1 MSPMSRLSICFV
13 LMAALCTEQAAHAQY
28 VSPGASRLA
37 PLSPQPPPPPKI
49 EAPKVPQFDAPPRYN
64 YQPLPRNSF
73 GDRFTKCLDAAA
85 AAGLG
90 PADRGT
96 YARSCAN

>member
-1 MSPMSRLSICFV
+1 MSPMRRLSICFV
-13 LMAALCTEQAAHAQY
+13 LLAALFVGQAAQAQY
-28 VSPGASRLA
+28 VSPDALRLA
-37 PLSPQPPPPPKI
+37 PPLPAPPPPPKI
-49 EAPKVPQFDAPPRYN
+49 EVPKIPQFDAPPRYN

-73 GDRFTKCLDAAA
+73 SDRVTKCLDAAA

>member
-1 MSPMSRLSICFV
+1 MTRLSIYLV
-13 LMAALCTEQAAHAQY
+13 LLAALCVGQATHAQY
-28 VSPGASRLA
+28 VLPDASRLA
-37 PLSPQPPPPPKI
+37 PPLPQPPPPPKI
-49 EAPKVPQFDAPPRYN
+49 EVPQVPQVDAPPRYN

-73 GDRFTKCLDAAA
+73 SDRVTKCLDAAA

-96 YARSCAN
+96 YSRACAN

>member
-1 MSPMSRLSICFV
+1 MSPMRRMSIWFA
-13 LMAALCTEQAAHAQY
+13 LTAALLVGQAAQAQY

-37 PLSPQPPPPPKI
+37 PPLPAPPPPPKI
-49 EAPKVPQFDAPPRYN
+49 EVPKVPQLDAPPRYN

-73 GDRFTKCLDAAA
+73 SDRVTKCLHDGA

-96 YARSCAN
+96 YARMCAN

>member
-1 MSPMSRLSICFV
+1 MTRFSIGLV
-13 LMAALCTEQAAHAQY
+13 LLATLFAGQAAHAQY

-37 PLSPQPPPPPKI
+37 PPLPAPPAPPRIEVPQI
-49 EAPKVPQFDAPPRYN
+49 PQFDAPPRYN

-73 GDRFTKCLDAAA
+73 SDRVTKCLDDAA

>member
-1 MSPMSRLSICFV
+1 MTRFRVGLVLLATLFV
-13 LMAALCTEQAAHAQY
+13 GQAVHAQY
-28 VSPGASRLA
+28 VSPDASRLA
-37 PLSPQPPPPPKI
+37 PPLSAPPPPPNI
-49 EAPKVPQFDAPPRYN
+49 EVPKVPQFDAPPRSN

-73 GDRFTKCLDAAA
+73 SDRVTKCLDDAA

>member
-1 MSPMSRLSICFV
+1 MSPMMRFRLALVLLATLFV
-13 LMAALCTEQAAHAQY
+13 GQAAHAQY

-37 PLSPQPPPPPKI
+37 PPLPAPPPPPKI
-49 EAPKVPQFDAPPRYN
+49 EVPKVPQFDAPPRYN
-64 YQPLPRNSF
+64 YRPLPRNSF
-73 GDRFTKCLDAAA
+73 SDRVTKCLDDAA

-96 YARSCAN
+96 YARGCAN

>member
-1 MSPMSRLSICFV
+1 MRRASTCFA
-13 LMAALCTEQAAHAQY
+13 LLAALFVGQAAHAQY

-37 PLSPQPPPPPKI
+37 PPLPAPPPPPKI
-49 EAPKVPQFDAPPRYN
+49 EVPKVPQFDAPPRYN

-73 GDRFTKCLDAAA
+73 SDRVTKCLHDGA

-96 YARSCAN
+96 YARMCAN